1 MLEKLRQIDWSSL
14 KTILLFGLII
24 RLIAVVFSEGYGMH
38 DDHFLVIEAAGSW
51 ADGFDYNHWLPW
63 TADNT
68 GNPEGHSFT
77 YVGINFLL
85 ISFCK
90 LLGMADPKMI
100 MLVNRL
106 IHALFSLLVIK
117 YGFKITE
124 KISDRK
130 TAVTAA
136 WLLAGLWA
144 FPWLSVRNLVEMA
157 SIPFLM
163 WGIWLALK
171 DGKKSLLFYSG
182 MLIGIAISFRYQI
195 AVFAVGMGIV
205 FLFRAQWNKLILLT
219 AGVVVT
225 FLITQGIVDYCIW
238 GYPFAEFT
246 AYVIYNMNEGT
257 GYLTNSNYFMYFYVL
272 FGVLLFPLGIL
283 ALIGFFNSAKK
294 QWFLFLPTF
303 LFILFHSIFPN
314 RQERFILTVL
324 PIVIV
329 LSVVGYD
336 YLRTRNFWNKAWKF
350 SWIAFWVL
358 NIPMILLFATAPSK
372 KSRVNAMYAIY
383 GKAKGNEHILL
394 EATGES
400 SPELMPK
407 FYAGNWHFT
416 FSERRE
422 DTLDMHSYDSLPPF
436 GYIFFFGQKN
446 LQSRIKEVKA
456 LYPDM
461 TKEAA
466 VLPSFIDKTLNGI
479 NPRNSNTYIEIWK
492 AGRRVS

>member
-63 TADNT
+63 TVDNT

-77 YVGINFLL
+77 YVGLNFLL
-85 ISFCK
+85 ISFLK
-90 LLGMADPKMI
+90 LLGIAEPKMI
-100 MLVNRL
+100 MLINRL
-106 IHALFSLLVIK
+106 IHAVFSLLVIK
-117 YGFKITE
+117 YGFKIAE
-124 KISDRK
+124 KIADRK

-144 FPWLSVRNLVEMA
+144 FPWLSVRNLVEMV

-163 WGIWLALK
+163 WGVWLALK
-171 DGKKSLLFYSG
+171 EGKSNLIFYSG
-182 MLIGIAISFRYQI
+182 ILIGVAISFRYQI
-195 AVFAVGMGIV
+195 AVFAVGMGIWY
-205 FLFRAQWNKLILLT
+205 LFKGQWQKLALFTLGTIT
-219 AGVVVT
+219 T
-225 FLITQGIVDYCIW
+225 FLITQGLVDYFIW
-238 GYPFAEFT
+238 GYPFAEFI

-257 GYLTNSNYFMYFYVL
+257 GYLANSNYFMYFYVL

-283 ALIGFFNSAKK
+283 ALIGFFNSAKR

-329 LSVVGYD
+329 LSVVGYN
-336 YLRTRNFWNKAWKF
+336 YLRTRTFWNKAWKF
-350 SWIAFWVL
+350 SWVAFWVL
-358 NIPMILLFATAPSK
+358 NIPMILLFSTAPSK

-383 GKAKGNEHILL
+383 GKTKGDENILL

-407 FYAGNWHFT
+407 FYAGKWNYS
-416 FSERRE
+416 FSELKE
-422 DTLDMHSYDSLPPF
+422 DSIPLQSFDTLGKYDL
-436 GYIFFFGQKN
+436 IFFFGQKN
-446 LQSRIKEVKA
+446 LSGRIDEAKA
-456 LYPDM
+456 IYPKM

-466 VLPSFIDKTLNGI
+466 VLPSFIDKTLNSI

-492 AGRRVS
+492 THVD